1 MNKKIFAYAVRL
13 LFIFLFFYTA
23 SSKLLEAR
31 SFVLVLKQSPLIGN
45 NAALVAWSVPTIEL
59 VTALFLVFPKT
70 QKIGM
75 LVSFCLMLLFTM
87 YIGYMIIYTPHL
99 PCTCGGVTRYLTWR
113 EHLCLNIA
121 LLILSGNAIYFQKRE
136 KAENLL
142 KE

>member
-1 MNKKIFAYAVRL
+1 MKKKIFVKAVRL

-45 NAALVAWSVPTIEL
+45 NASLVAWGVPTIEL
-59 VTALFLVFPKT
+59 ITALFLVFPVT

-99 PCTCGGVTRYLTWR
+99 PCTCGGITRYLTWR
-113 EHLCLNIA
+113 EHLCFNIA
-121 LLILSGNAIYFQKRE
+121 LLFLSGTAVYFQKRE
-136 KAENLL
+136 
-142 KE
+142 